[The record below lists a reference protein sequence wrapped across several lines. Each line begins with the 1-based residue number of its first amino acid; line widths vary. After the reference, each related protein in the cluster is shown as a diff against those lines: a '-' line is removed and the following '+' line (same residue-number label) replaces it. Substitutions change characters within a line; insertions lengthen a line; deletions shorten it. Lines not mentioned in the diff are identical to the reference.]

1 MAFIIAILVTYSTGN
16 RAIQVI
22 GPPVPRPHHNSITLL
37 YFNMPLP
44 TNAQLGQNEGNIQ
57 LALQAIIQDATLSMQ
72 QAVKLYNISQTT
84 LTNRRAGIAL

>member
-1 MAFIIAILVTYSTGN
+1 
-16 RAIQVI
+16 
-22 GPPVPRPHHNSITLL
+22 
-37 YFNMPLP
+37 MPLP
-44 TNAQLGQNEGNIQ
+44 TNAQLGQNKGNIQ